1 MITTE
6 LERAGIPTAHVCT
19 MTPVAEMVGSH
30 RIITGNG
37 IVSPLG
43 GPDLSAGEERSVRRR
58 ILERAL
64 EALAKPGTAGAAS
77 REAPAPHE

>member
-30 RIITGNG
+30 RIVTGNG
-37 IVSPLG
+37 IVHPLG
-43 GPDLSAGEERSVRRR
+43 GSELSADEERQVRRR

-64 EALAKPGTAGAAS
+64 ESLSKPATGDVHPAKD
-77 REAPAPHE
+77 

>member
-30 RIITGNG
+30 RIVTGNG
-37 IVSPLG
+37 IVHPLG
-43 GPDLSAGEERSVRRR
+43 SAEASPAEERQVRRR

-64 EALAKPGTAGAAS
+64 ESLGKQAA
-77 REAPAPHE
+77 EDAPPRD